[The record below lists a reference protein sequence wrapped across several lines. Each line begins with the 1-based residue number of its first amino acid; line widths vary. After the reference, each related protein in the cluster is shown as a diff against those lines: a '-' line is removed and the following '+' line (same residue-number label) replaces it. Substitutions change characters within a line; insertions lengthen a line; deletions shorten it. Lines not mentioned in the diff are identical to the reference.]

1 MNYGF
6 SDGQNSQTY
15 FAADTAENLANN
27 CLRKAGSFYNTLQS
41 NMYLDTLVKMWRY
54 YHGIF
59 NDQLNNGYH
68 EITFGGQ
75 EGELAQLPVNHFRN
89 IAEHIKNM
97 ILSDRPTM
105 ETRSINTD
113 AKSLSQT
120 YLAEGILDYYMRE
133 KKLEDYI
140 QRCTEMAIVLGSSYL
155 RMEWNATAGETYD
168 VDPETGESAQM
179 GEMEFTTLSPFD
191 VVFDGTKEYWSN
203 EWLIVRSY
211 QNRFSLAA
219 KYPELKEKILG
230 LATKSDANIYRLSV
244 FSNDQTDDIPVYE
257 FFHKRTP
264 ALPEGRYT
272 MFLSDD
278 IIPLDLPLPYREI
291 PIYRIAA
298 GEYMGTPYGY
308 SPMFDLYPLQE
319 AINATNSTILTNQ
332 SAFGVQNLFVERGSD
347 IDINSLEGA
356 LNIIIGN
363 KPPIPLQMT
372 ATPKEVFD
380 YLEKLERDMET
391 ISGISSVT
399 RGNPES
405 SLKSGTALAL
415 VQSMSIQFI
424 SGLQK
429 NYVKFVEAVG
439 TSLISILKDFA
450 KTPQTIA
457 VVGKDNQYMLKDF
470 TGDDISSINRVIVSM
485 GNPLSKCLKKD
496 TPVLMFDGSIKM
508 VQDIKNG
515 ELVMGPDSKK
525 RTVKYVT
532 VGIEQMYDIHSSSEK
547 NEFLYGCN
555 ESHILSLSYCSSDE
569 RYGLK
574 QYEIIDVSV
583 KEFLEWPESKRRK
596 FMGYR
601 TGVEF
606 GYKETLVDP
615 YFLGLWLGDGDK
627 NEPRVTNNDIE
638 IQNYIIAYGEK
649 LGLGYNKHID
659 NRTNAVTIR
668 LSNGNIGGSKNPLTN
683 LLELEGVLKNKHIP
697 NNFKINNSE
706 TRLKV
711 LAGLIDSDGT
721 MIDETFVISQKC
733 NKLTDDIIY
742 LARSLGFK
750 VTHRKRENSCQ
761 TGAVGIYNSITIG
774 GDTHRIPTLL
784 KRKQATKK
792 EKSRNW
798 LNYGIDI
805 KSIGEGNYYGFTLL
819 EEPHFLLGDFTVTH
833 NTAAGRTQMAEQ
845 MLQMGLIK
853 TPEHYFEVITTGEIK
868 TLYQGEMHEL
878 ILIRAENEKMLEGEQ
893 VLAEPWDEHKKHL
906 LEHRSV
912 MANPDVRFNV
922 DLRNIVQAHMQEH
935 INYLRTVDPDTLM
948 LFGEQPLQNPNAPQM
963 PPPNPNG
970 PPPQGGGQSGAP
982 QDPNLAANPDQ
993 LINGQG
999 TKGGNTM
1006 VPQPASPPAPF
1017 QQLPTNP
1024 QQVQ

>member
-399 RGNPES
+399 RGNPEA

-485 GNPLSKCLKKD
+485 GNPLS
-496 TPVLMFDGSIKM
+496 
-508 VQDIKNG
+508 
-515 ELVMGPDSKK
+515 
-525 RTVKYVT
+525 R
-532 VGIEQMYDIHSSSEK
+532 
-547 NEFLYGCN
+547 
-555 ESHILSLSYCSSDE
+555 
-569 RYGLK
+569 
-574 QYEIIDVSV
+574 
-583 KEFLEWPESKRRK
+583 
-596 FMGYR
+596 
-601 TGVEF
+601 
-606 GYKETLVDP
+606 
-615 YFLGLWLGDGDK
+615 
-627 NEPRVTNNDIE
+627 
-638 IQNYIIAYGEK
+638 
-649 LGLGYNKHID
+649 
-659 NRTNAVTIR
+659 
-668 LSNGNIGGSKNPLTN
+668 
-683 LLELEGVLKNKHIP
+683 
-697 NNFKINNSE
+697 
-706 TRLKV
+706 
-711 LAGLIDSDGT
+711 
-721 MIDETFVISQKC
+721 
-733 NKLTDDIIY
+733 
-742 LARSLGFK
+742 
-750 VTHRKRENSCQ
+750 
-761 TGAVGIYNSITIG
+761 
-774 GDTHRIPTLL
+774 
-784 KRKQATKK
+784 
-792 EKSRNW
+792 
-798 LNYGIDI
+798 
-805 KSIGEGNYYGFTLL
+805 
-819 EEPHFLLGDFTVTH
+819 
-833 NTAAGRTQMAEQ
+833 TAAGRTQMAEQ

-1017 QQLPTNP
+1017 NNLSTNP
-1024 QQVQ
+1024 SQVQ